1 MTWPGYL
8 ASMDVI
14 DDDSVNPGIKP
25 HGHRRHQ
32 AVPATHLLV
41 WSNASGGG
49 VLGQHSNLLEPHPAH
64 VIVVTGKPT
73 PGIARN

>member
-1 MTWPGYL
+1 
-8 ASMDVI
+8 MDVI

-32 AVPATHLLV
+32 AMPAKHSPA
-41 WSNASGGG
+41 WSNASAGG

-73 PGIARN
+73 TGIARS